1 MSEENKAI
9 VRRWL
14 GEMDKHNFKIIDE
27 VVSPDLR
34 FHFPWNPTP
43 MTFEE
48 YKQFVHTVYEAMP
61 DLRHKIEDLIA
72 EGDTVVMRATDTATH
87 KGEFMGVAPT
97 GKEVT
102 LGAIAI
108 FRFVKGKC
116 VEAWEELDML
126 GFMQQ
131 LGAVPPLGK
140 G

>member
-1 MSEENKAI
+1 MSEQNKAI

-14 GEMDKHNFKIIDE
+14 EEMDKHNFEIIDE

-34 FHFPWNPTP
+34 FHFPGNPTP

-48 YKQFVHTVYEAMP
+48 YKQFVHSVYEAMP

-72 EGDTVVMRATDTATH
+72 EGDSVVMRATDTATH

-102 LGAIAI
+102 LGCPSSLLVRPGRIPPCGCATTSKA
-108 FRFVKGKC
+108 
-116 VEAWEELDML
+116 
-126 GFMQQ
+126 
-131 LGAVPPLGK
+131 GATHARR
-140 G
+140 